1 MITEPFAFRLY
12 VMLKQEDGFQSGEYI
27 MTDKMDYDSI
37 IYALQAG
44 TERTDVV
51 EIMFPEGSTSVDIA
65 QKLEEQ
71 GVCSA
76 SEFLAALNSDGY
88 NYTFV
93 DNIPQ
98 NELRFY
104 KLEGYLFPNTHQ
116 FFVGES
122 VIRSSTV
129 S

>member
-1 MITEPFAFRLY
+1 MTVDIPEGASTSEIARILKKSGVITEPFAFRLY
-12 VMLKQEDGFQSGEYI
+12 VMFKQEDGFQSGEYI

-65 QKLEEQ
+65 KKLEEQ

-76 SEFLAALNSDGY
+76 SEFLAALNGDGY

-93 DNIPQ
+93 DNIC
-98 NELRFY
+98 LLYTSRC
-104 KLEGYLFPNTHQ
+104 
-116 FFVGES
+116 V
-122 VIRSSTV
+122 
-129 S
+129 

>member
-1 MITEPFAFRLY
+1 MF
-12 VMLKQEDGFQSGEYI
+12 KQEDGFQSGEYI

-65 QKLEEQ
+65 KKLEEQ

-76 SEFLAALNSDGY
+76 SEFLAG
-88 NYTFV
+88 T
-93 DNIPQ
+93 Q
-98 NELRFY
+98 W
-104 KLEGYLFPNTHQ
+104 
-116 FFVGES
+116 
-122 VIRSSTV
+122 
-129 S
+129 